1 MLSVKGD
8 LVGEDGCEEIRDQV
22 EDQHKSNL
30 EDTVGETRSST
41 AMSEMMGEEE
51 TGVTV
56 IAFVREE
63 VGEFREEVDLFCK
76 ITISEIRVGV
86 EARHLTSNRLF

>member
-8 LVGEDGCEEIRDQV
+8 LVGEDGFEEIRDQV

-63 VGEFREEVDLFCK
+63 VGEFRKEVDLFRK
-76 ITISEIRVGV
+76 ILIGEIRIGV
-86 EARHLTSNRLF
+86 EARHLTSNILF